1 MFTCTYFMVSTTDI
15 YSLHS
20 FILSPSYKVS
30 SSHFDAV
37 GLPYASA
44 VSVTV
49 NSDGKDTTITG
60 AVVGVG
66 VPVLVK
72 FNGMVFCGA
81 VPLTG
86 NLFFAK
92 GHPGK
97 VLADLVP
104 KFGDNGA
111 INYVHV
117 AGGGAE
123 SIVVVSTSSPI
134 SANYPCVTL

>member
-1 MFTCTYFMVSTTDI
+1 M
-15 YSLHS
+15 
-20 FILSPSYKVS
+20 
-30 SSHFDAV
+30 DAV
-37 GLPYASA
+37 GLPYPGA

-49 NSDGKDTTITG
+49 SSDGKDTTITG
-60 AVVGVG
+60 TVVGVG

-72 FNGMVFCGA
+72 FNSLVFSGA
-81 VPLTG
+81 VPLSG

-92 GHPGK
+92 GNPGK

-123 SIVVVSTSSPI
+123 SIVVVSTSAPV
-134 SANYPCVTL
+134 SAQYPCVAL

>member
-1 MFTCTYFMVSTTDI
+1 M
-15 YSLHS
+15 
-20 FILSPSYKVS
+20 
-30 SSHFDAV
+30 
-37 GLPYASA
+37 
-44 VSVTV
+44 
-49 NSDGKDTTITG
+49 
-60 AVVGVG
+60 VGVG

-72 FNGMVFCGA
+72 FNSMLFCGA
-81 VPLTG
+81 VPLSG

-92 GHPGK
+92 GNPGK

-123 SIVVVSTSSPI
+123 SIVVVSSSSRI
-134 SANYPCVTL
+134 SADYPCVAL

>member
-1 MFTCTYFMVSTTDI
+1 MFVLF
-15 YSLHS
+15 L
-20 FILSPSYKVS
+20 LYKVS
-30 SSHFDAV
+30 SSHVDSV
-37 GLPYASA
+37 ELPYASA

-49 NSDGKDTTITG
+49 NGDTTITG
-60 AVVGVG
+60 TVVGVG

-72 FNGMVFCGA
+72 YNSMVFCGA

-92 GHPGK
+92 GSPSK
-97 VLADLVP
+97 VLTDLVP
-104 KFGDNGA
+104 KFGNNGT

-123 SIVVVSTSSPI
+123 SIVVVSTSSHI
-134 SANYPCVTL
+134 SAGYPCVAL

>member
-1 MFTCTYFMVSTTDI
+1 MDT
-15 YSLHS
+15 
-20 FILSPSYKVS
+20 
-30 SSHFDAV
+30 V
-37 GLPYASA
+37 GLPYSGA

-60 AVVGVG
+60 AVVGIG

-72 FNGMVFCGA
+72 INSLVFCGA
-81 VPLTG
+81 VPLSG
-86 NLFFAK
+86 NLFFVK
-92 GHPGK
+92 GNPGK

-123 SIVVVSTSSPI
+123 SIVVVSTSSRI
-134 SANYPCVTL
+134 SADYPCVSL

>member
-1 MFTCTYFMVSTTDI
+1 MDS
-15 YSLHS
+15 
-20 FILSPSYKVS
+20 
-30 SSHFDAV
+30 V
-37 GLPYASA
+37 GLPYPSA

-49 NSDGKDTTITG
+49 NSDITITG
-60 AVVGVG
+60 TVVGVG

-72 FNGMVFCGA
+72 FNSLVFSGA
-81 VPLTG
+81 VPLAG

-92 GHPGK
+92 GNPGK

-117 AGGGAE
+117 AGGGAD
-123 SIVVVSTSSPI
+123 SMVVISTSSRI
-134 SANYPCVTL
+134 SAVYPCVAL